1 MKRFIGIA
9 ILISLLTHIHCQ
21 NISKD
26 SLILTRD
33 VTNEFNTTTNNKKTL
48 NIRKEL
54 NDSVIKSR
62 PSPTRVVWM
71 GAIIP
76 GYGQILNRS
85 YWKVPLVYAGY
96 LGCYFIVSSSSKTY
110 ESYRSAYRD
119 IIDDNPKTD
128 SYLDILPA
136 GTTLANYPGGESG
149 LKNNLSSAYQ
159 QSRRNRDLTI
169 IGSIAYYGIVLL
181 EAYVDAQLFD
191 FDISTDLSLHIRPTL
206 LDNKLGMNRAAGFQ
220 LSLNLK

>member
-1 MKRFIGIA
+1 MKRFIGVT
-9 ILISLLTHIHCQ
+9 ILIFLLAHVHCQ

-26 SLILTRD
+26 SLLITRD
-33 VTNEFNTTTNNKKTL
+33 VADEISKTSGKKKSL

-62 PSPTRVVWM
+62 PSPARVVWM

-85 YWKVPLVYAGY
+85 YWKLPLVYAGY

-206 LDNKLGMNRAAGFQ
+206 LDSNLGMSRAAGLQ